1 METLNLVPPSIEWQ
15 TYRNDT
21 TEMTVVLVDE
31 NDAAL
36 DLTNWT
42 FTGKVREYPA
52 DAAVLLTLTITK
64 ADNALKVVLNNS
76 TLPLISYFDI
86 QGINSTNNKVSTVLR
101 GQIIV
106 EQDVTR

>member
-1 METLNLVPPSIEWQ
+1 METLNLIPPSVEWQ

-21 TEMTVVLVDE
+21 TEMTVLLVDE

-36 DLTNWT
+36 DLTDWT

-52 DAAVLLTLTITK
+52 DATVLTTLTITK
-64 ADNALKVVLNNS
+64 ADNALNIVLNNS

-86 QGINSTNNKVSTVLR
+86 EGTNSTNNSVSTVLR